1 MRETG
6 GHRGARRVR
15 CNGFVEANC
24 CKSLPIAIV
33 IAESDDLIRD
43 LLEGWLRGEGY
54 EVRRHYFDASS
65 SAHSD
70 LKLVIADISDPG
82 DADGTLTALR
92 EAYASPILALSA
104 RFRRGL
110 AGSTDAACR
119 LRVAKVLPKPFTRDE
134 LLTAVRHI
142 VAK

>member
-33 IAESDDLIRD
+33 IAEPDDLIRD

-54 EVRRHYFDASS
+54 EVRRHSVDASS

-82 DADGTLTALR
+82 DADGHAN
-92 EAYASPILALSA
+92 
-104 RFRRGL
+104 
-110 AGSTDAACR
+110 GSTGGVRKSHSCAFCALPSR
-119 LRVAKVLPKPFTRDE
+119 PRRV
-134 LLTAVRHI
+134 
-142 VAK
+142 

>member
-1 MRETG
+1 
-6 GHRGARRVR
+6 
-15 CNGFVEANC
+15 
-24 CKSLPIAIV
+24 LPIAIV

-110 AGSTDAACR
+110 AGLPMR
-119 LRVAKVLPKPFTRDE
+119 LADCALRRFCPSRSRARNC
-134 LLTAVRHI
+134 
-142 VAK
+142 